1 MDENHNIYVEQVKQ
15 VNSQHPVGFVGTAIN
30 SVILIT
36 VLWPAVSHRDLL
48 IWFGLMGLLTFIR
61 IVYYYKSKK
70 IPITPENAERKAL
83 HFKSSIAISGIGWG
97 VAGIFLFSPDSVVH
111 QVFIAFVLAG
121 MTAGAVG
128 TFSALRSAFLTFS
141 LPVLL
146 PLILRFLL
154 IGDYLHIAMGG
165 MTLLFAI
172 LTYATSLRIYK
183 NIHTTLKL
191 RFENRNLV
199 MDLETEKDRVENANI
214 KLREEI
220 DERKQTERELKLAYD
235 DLKSTQD
242 QLIQSAK
249 LASIGE
255 LASGVA
261 HELNQPLTVLR
272 TGVQILQ
279 RNIEKGPL
287 ETEDLAEHLAPM
299 ERHTKRMMNIIS
311 HLKSFSRKSQTE
323 FSLLDINDIID
334 GALQMVG
341 EQLRLHDIDVKLD
354 LSQNLPQVMGDKNQI
369 EQVILNLMT
378 TARDAIGM
386 KSVSGGQTGY
396 SKGIIEITTSYSSN
410 NKGGVEVFVKDTGS
424 GVPQENLE
432 KLFAPFFTTKPDG
445 KGTGLGLSISL
456 GIIKDHYGEIDVV
469 ETGPWGTTFRI
480 WLQPD
485 PEATLEA

>member
-61 IVYYYKSKK
+61 IAYYYKSKE

-83 HFKSSIAISGIGWG
+83 YFKSSIAISGIGWG
-97 VAGIFLFSPDSVVH
+97 VAGIFLFPPDSVVH

-121 MTAGAVG
+121 LVAGAVG

-146 PLILRFLL
+146 PLIVRFLL
-154 IGDYLHIAMGG
+154 GGDYLHIAMGG
-165 MTLLFAI
+165 MTVLFAI
-172 LTYATSLRIYK
+172 LTYATSIRIYQ

-199 MDLETEKDRVENANI
+199 KDLETARDRVENANV

-220 DERKQTERELKLAYD
+220 DERKQAEHELKLAYD

-279 RNIEKGPL
+279 RNIQKGPL
-287 ETEDLAEHLAPM
+287 ETEDLAEHLEPM

-311 HLKSFSRKSQTE
+311 HLKSFSRKSQTG
-323 FSLLDINDIID
+323 FSLLDINEIID

-354 LSQNLPQVMGDKNQI
+354 LSQDLPQVMGDKNQI

-378 TARDAIGM
+378 NARDAIGL
-386 KSVSGGQTGY
+386 KSVTEGRTGD
-396 SKGIIEITTSYSSN
+396 SKGILEITTIPASD
-410 NKGGVEVFVKDTGS
+410 NKGGVEVLVKDTGS
-424 GVPQENLE
+424 GVAQENLE
-432 KLFAPFFTTKPDG
+432 KLFTPFFTTKPDG

-456 GIIKDHYGEIDVV
+456 GIIKDHHGEIDVV

-480 WLQPD
+480 WLQSE
-485 PEATLEA
+485 PEATLED

>member
-1 MDENHNIYVEQVKQ
+1 MEENHNIYVEQVKQ

-36 VLWPAVSHRDLL
+36 VLWPVVSHRDLL

-61 IVYYYKSKK
+61 IVSYYKSKK
-70 IPITPENAERKAL
+70 IPITLENVKRKAL
-83 HFKSSIAISGIGWG
+83 YFKSSIAISGIGWG
-97 VAGIFLFSPDSVVH
+97 VTGIFLFPPDSVVH

-121 MTAGAVG
+121 LIAGAVG
-128 TFSALRSAFLTFS
+128 AFSALRSAFLTFS

-146 PLILRFLL
+146 PLIVRFLL

-165 MTLLFAI
+165 MTILFAI
-172 LTYATSLRIYK
+172 LTNATSLRIYK
-183 NIHTTLKL
+183 HIHTTLKL

-199 MDLETEKDRVENANI
+199 KDLESAKDRVENANI

-220 DERKQTERELKLAYD
+220 DERKQTERELKLAYN

-279 RNIEKGPL
+279 RNIQKGPL
-287 ETEDLAEHLAPM
+287 ETEDLAGHLAPM
-299 ERHTKRMMNIIS
+299 ERHTRRMMNIIS
-311 HLKSFSRKSQTE
+311 HLKSFSRKSQTG

-341 EQLRLHDIDVKLD
+341 EQLRFHDIDVKLD
-354 LSQNLPQVMGDKNQI
+354 LSQDLPQVMGDKNQI
-369 EQVILNLMT
+369 EQVLLNLMT
-378 TARDAIGM
+378 NARDAIEM
-386 KSVSGGQTGY
+386 KNASGGQTNY
-396 SKGIIEITTSYSSN
+396 SKGILEITTSQASN

-432 KLFAPFFTTKPDG
+432 KLFTPFFTTKPDG

-456 GIIKDHYGEIDVV
+456 GIIKDHDGEIDVV

-480 WLQPD
+480 WLQPN
-485 PEATLEA
+485 PEATVEA